1 MGDHQTIR
9 VIIVAPTLAVRAGLR
24 FLLGADATTV
34 GPDLEVIAEAAS
46 LAELD
51 PALPEVEILILADEA
66 ASVRDLEAAL
76 SRFPEKIALLMLT
89 ENQAAARELASLNL
103 RSWGVLTP
111 EMSADELLAALGAL
125 NAGLLVGAPAL
136 MQFAFSRPLFIE
148 NADSDLPNETLT
160 ERETE
165 VLQLL
170 SQGLA
175 NKQIASAL
183 GISEHTVKF
192 HVSAIYTK
200 LGATNR
206 AEAVQLY
213 SKAPYSVLVRNP
225 WGQFKL

>member
-1 MGDHQTIR
+1 MGDQQTIR
-9 VIIVAPTLAVRAGLR
+9 IIIVAPALAVRAGLR
-24 FLLGADATTV
+24 FLLEADATADA
-34 GPDLEVIAEAAS
+34 PDLEVIAEAAS

-51 PALPEVEILILADEA
+51 PVLPEAEILILADEA
-66 ASVRDLEAAL
+66 ASARDLEAAL
-76 SRFPEKIALLMLT
+76 SRFHEKIALLMLT

-103 RSWGVLTP
+103 RAWGVLTP
-111 EMSADELLAALGAL
+111 EMSAEELLAALGAL
-125 NAGLLVGAPAL
+125 NEGLLVGAPAL
-136 MQFAFSRPLFIE
+136 LPFDFARPLFIE
-148 NADSDLPNETLT
+148 KVDSDLPGEGLT

-175 NKQIASAL
+175 NKQIASVL

-206 AEAVQLY
+206 AEAVRLGVR
-213 SKAPYSVLVRNP
+213 SGLVT
-225 WGQFKL
+225 L

>member
-9 VIIVAPTLAVRAGLR
+9 VTIVAPALAVRAGLR
-24 FLLGADATTV
+24 FLLEADAAAD

-51 PALPEVEILILADEA
+51 PALPDAEILILADEA

-89 ENQAAARELASLNL
+89 ENPAAARELASLNL
-103 RSWGVLTP
+103 RAWGVLTP
-111 EMSADELLAALGAL
+111 DMSAEELLAAVGAL
-125 NAGLLVGAPAL
+125 NEGLLVGAPAL
-136 MQFAFSRPLFIE
+136 MPFDFARPLFIE
-148 NADSDLPNETLT
+148 NAAPDLPGEGLT

-175 NKQIASAL
+175 NKQIASVL

-206 AEAVQLY
+206 AEAVRLGVR
-213 SKAPYSVLVRNP
+213 SGLVT
-225 WGQFKL
+225 L

>member
-1 MGDHQTIR
+1 MGDQQTIR
-9 VIIVAPTLAVRAGLR
+9 VIIVAPALAVRAGLR
-24 FLLGADATTV
+24 FLLEADAGADV
-34 GPDLEVIAEAAS
+34 SDLAVVAEAAS

-51 PALPEVEILILADEA
+51 PVLPEAEILILADDT
-66 ASVRDLEAAL
+66 ASARDLKAAL
-76 SRFPEKIALLMLT
+76 SRFQEKIALLMLT

-103 RSWGVLTP
+103 RAWGVLTP
-111 EMSADELLAALGAL
+111 EMSAEELLAALRAL
-125 NAGLLVGAPAL
+125 NEGLLVGAPAL
-136 MQFAFSRPLFIE
+136 MPFDFAHPLFIE
-148 NADSDLPNETLT
+148 NVDSDLPGEALT

-175 NKQIASAL
+175 NKQIASVL

-206 AEAVQLY
+206 AEAVRLGVR
-213 SKAPYSVLVRNP
+213 SGLVT
-225 WGQFKL
+225 L

>member
-9 VIIVAPTLAVRAGLR
+9 VTIVAPALAVRAGLR
-24 FLLGADATTV
+24 FLLEADAAAD

-51 PALPEVEILILADEA
+51 PALPDAEILILADEA

-89 ENQAAARELASLNL
+89 ENHAAARELASLNL
-103 RSWGVLTP
+103 RAWGVLTP
-111 EMSADELLAALGAL
+111 DMSAEELLAALGAL
-125 NAGLLVGAPAL
+125 NEGLLVGAPAL
-136 MQFAFSRPLFIE
+136 MPFDFARPLFIE
-148 NADSDLPNETLT
+148 NAAPDLPGEGLT

-175 NKQIASAL
+175 NKQIASVL

-206 AEAVQLY
+206 AEAVRLGVR
-213 SKAPYSVLVRNP
+213 SGLVT
-225 WGQFKL
+225 L